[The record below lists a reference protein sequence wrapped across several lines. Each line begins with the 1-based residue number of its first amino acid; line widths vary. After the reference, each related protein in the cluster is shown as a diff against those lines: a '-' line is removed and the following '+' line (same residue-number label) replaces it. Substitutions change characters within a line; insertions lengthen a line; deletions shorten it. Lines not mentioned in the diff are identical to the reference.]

1 LSTLGTV
8 GDVLPL
14 ARLAPALVARGHDL
28 TLHSWPMYQALL
40 EVPGARFV
48 AAASAVTEERLQL
61 TTAQALRAAHPAQ
74 QVAQLAQLFYVE
86 SAAAYYARICQL
98 LAGADLAILN
108 VLDHVAQAAAE
119 VLCIPWV
126 GWRSRPPPLGPRAV
140 AEDAILAECD
150 TILSEHLAQVTGQPG
165 RRFRIFREPSPLL
178 DLVAVSPRLLED
190 EATPHGGN
198 ARTAITGHWLPADR
212 REELPPALMEFLAV
226 ARRPIV
232 FVTFGRMPDVSGR
245 TRAVLQAGQAAGV
258 SLVVQALDAPSS
270 RTAESLVIPAA
281 LSYPSVFACVD
292 AVLHHG
298 GMGTTHEVCR
308 AALPSFAIPHMGDQ
322 YYWAQRL
329 TACGL
334 GPALLPHTQL
344 APHPLA
350 QRLQTLVQQP
360 TYRARAQALA
370 PALREEDGVT
380 VALRRL
386 DPLLSAG

>member
-1 LSTLGTV
+1 MSTLGTV

-61 TTAQALRAAHPAQ
+61 TMAQALRAAHPAQ